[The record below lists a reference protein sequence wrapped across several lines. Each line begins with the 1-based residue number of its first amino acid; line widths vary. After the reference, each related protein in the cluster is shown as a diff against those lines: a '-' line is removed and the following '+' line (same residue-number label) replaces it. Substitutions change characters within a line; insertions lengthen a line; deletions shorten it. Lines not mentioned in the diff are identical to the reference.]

1 MTYISEK
8 ESEEGYQI
16 SRKEF
21 RAWLESKEENVV
33 VGRSL
38 YYGDDPIAVA
48 IVELSKTSPSSNE
61 KENGFE
67 TAVIDSEMSRTTFD
81 GWMKVDN
88 PRWVNRFIEK
98 IDRDTL
104 GDEPVNITAKQAL
117 KVLTEVEEE
126 VGKAVDIERIQEIEK
141 AKELFSKDSYS
152 MSIGEL
158 LSLYEKKELVISTNS
173 SYTSVTQQNEFIESI
188 FLELPSQPLFVR
200 LEKDGKWKTLAGG
213 WMLKAILHFLDKNE
227 QNKLV
232 LRATEL
238 LPCLYGLTWDDLSDR
253 ERFQFKRYRFQVHI
267 LVENT
272 EDRYLRDKV
281 QSIFWRYSSYDY

>member
-8 ESEEGYQI
+8 ESEEWYQI

-21 RAWLESKEENVV
+21 RVWLESKEENVV
-33 VGRSL
+33 VGQSIV
-38 YYGDDPIAVA
+38 YGNDPIATA
-48 IVELSKTSPSSNE
+48 LNE
-61 KENGFE
+61 KENEWE

-81 GWMKVDN
+81 GWMEVDN

-126 VGKAVDIERIQEIEK
+126 VGKIVDIERIQEIEK
-141 AKELFSKDSYS
+141 SKELFSKDSYS

-188 FLELPSQPLFVR
+188 FLDLPSQPLFVR
-200 LEKDGKWKTLAGG
+200 LEKDGKWRTLAGG

-227 QNKLV
+227 QDRLV
-232 LRATEL
+232 LRATEV
-238 LPCLYGLTWDDLSDR
+238 LPCLYGLTWSDLSDR

-267 LVENT
+267 LAENT
-272 EDRYLRDKV
+272 EDRYWRDKV

>member
-8 ESEEGYQI
+8 ESEQWYQI

-21 RAWLESKEENVV
+21 RAWLESKEDNVI
-33 VGRSL
+33 VGQSIV
-38 YYGDDPIAVA
+38 YGNDPIATA
-48 IVELSKTSPSSNE
+48 INE
-61 KENGFE
+61 KENEWE
-67 TAVIDSEMSRTTFD
+67 TAIIDSEMSMTTFD

-88 PRWVNRFIEK
+88 PRWINRFIEK

-126 VGKAVDIERIQEIEK
+126 RGKTIDTERLQEIEK
-141 AKELFSKDSYS
+141 AKGMFLTDSYN
-152 MSIGEL
+152 MSVGEL
-158 LSLYEKKELVISTNS
+158 LSLHADGGLTLSSNNVYNSIS
-173 SYTSVTQQNEFIESI
+173 YLSVTQQNEFIESI
-188 FLELPSQPLFVR
+188 FLGLPSQPLFV
-200 LEKDGKWKTLAGG
+200 KQDSNGKWKVLSGS
-213 WMLKAILHFLDKNE
+213 WMLKTVLNFLDKNE
-227 QNKLV
+227 GGRLV
-232 LRATEL
+232 LRATDL

-267 LVENT
+267 LAENT
-272 EDRYLRDKV
+272 EDRYLRDRV

>member
-21 RAWLESKEENVV
+21 RDWLESKEENVV

-38 YYGDDPIAVA
+38 YYGDDPIATT
-48 IVELSKTSPSSNE
+48 LNE
-61 KENGFE
+61 KENGWE
-67 TAVIDSEMSRTTFD
+67 TAIIDTEESSTRLNTNFCIS
-81 GWMKVDN
+81 N

-117 KVLTEVEEE
+117 RVLTEVEEE

-141 AKELFSKDSYS
+141 AKELFFKDSYF

-173 SYTSVTQQNEFIESI
+173 SYTSVTQQIEFIESI
-188 FLELPSQPLFVR
+188 FLDLPSQPLFVR
-200 LEKDGKWKTLAGG
+200 LEKDGKWRTLAGG
-213 WMLKAILHFLDKNE
+213 WMLKTILHFLDENE
-227 QNKLV
+227 KDRLI
-232 LRATEL
+232 LRATDL
-238 LPCLYGLTWDDLSDR
+238 LPCLYGLTWNDLSDR

-267 LVENT
+267 LAENT